1 MVTLYVVLDIIEYSK
16 LTFASP
22 KDTFRIKA
30 RFVEIRL
37 LVLVEI
43 VKIHQWF
50 FTISLI
56 LSTLKKKLEFS

>member
-1 MVTLYVVLDIIEYSK
+1 MVTLYVVLDIIECSK

-43 VKIHQWF
+43 VKIHQ
-50 FTISLI
+50 
-56 LSTLKKKLEFS
+56 